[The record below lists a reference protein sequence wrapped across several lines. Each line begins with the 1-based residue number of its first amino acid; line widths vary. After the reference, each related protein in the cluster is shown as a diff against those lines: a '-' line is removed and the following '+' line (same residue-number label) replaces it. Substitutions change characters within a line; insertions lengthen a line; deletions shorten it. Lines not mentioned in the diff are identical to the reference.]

1 MDLNRCAAVVTTTFH
16 RVRKDVANALK
27 ALSQVHPLPLLSMDR
42 HASGLSRT
50 STRPPGVIGH
60 PTDSVR
66 LPALGLPVS
75 PNIETPSRQT
85 EMVGGFLHEHGGAM
99 ARRESRLARHN
110 PRNNSNSNSDDKLNF
125 ASSNSA
131 RNVASNLILSAN
143 SSPSGMSPMTVARLT
158 RNKRRAKGQQ
168 SFREVGALTLSFS
181 SCFEVDVV

>member
-1 MDLNRCAAVVTTTFH
+1 
-16 RVRKDVANALK
+16 
-27 ALSQVHPLPLLSMDR
+27 
-42 HASGLSRT
+42 
-50 STRPPGVIGH
+50 
-60 PTDSVR
+60 
-66 LPALGLPVS
+66 
-75 PNIETPSRQT
+75 
-85 EMVGGFLHEHGGAM
+85 MVGGFLHEHGGAM

-168 SFREVGALTLSFS
+168 SFRE
-181 SCFEVDVV
+181 